1 MSFLFSHLRPKSQFQ
16 NSPHS
21 VAWDLLGLFP
31 TPASSLWGGKRAPIS
46 RVHLSHIIRY
56 PGRVSSPPIIR
67 YTGAQDMTEVTE
79 HACTQVPRCQLTIFS
94 LHFWVP
100 SLTISTKRDGN
111 LKYIHQ
117 NICKSSLLLFILS
130 IMSDSLQTH
139 GLQHAIC
146 KILFHNIPELFTG
159 LNRSRLELETA
170 LWYNLK

>member
-1 MSFLFSHLRPKSQFQ
+1 MAFSPPQPAPFGEARGPP
-16 NSPHS
+16 SP
-21 VAWDLLGLFP
+21 GF
-31 TPASSLWGGKRAPIS
+31 
-46 RVHLSHIIRY
+46 HLSHITRY

-67 YTGAQDMTEVTE
+67 YAGAQDMTEVTE

-100 SLTISTKRDGN
+100 SRTISKKRDGN

-130 IMSDSLQTH
+130 IMSDFLQTQ
-139 GLQHAIC
+139 GLQQAIC
-146 KILFHNIPELFTG
+146 EILFHNIPELSTG
-159 LNRSRLELETA
+159 LNRSRLEVETA